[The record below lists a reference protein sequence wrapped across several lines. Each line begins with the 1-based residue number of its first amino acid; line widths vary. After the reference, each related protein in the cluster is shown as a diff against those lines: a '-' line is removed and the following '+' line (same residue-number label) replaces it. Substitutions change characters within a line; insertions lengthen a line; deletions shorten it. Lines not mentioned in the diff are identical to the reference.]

1 MRRGITTTLLV
12 VFSLLCTPHII
23 AYPTGIGEEADNG
36 CLCHGI
42 AEESVSINITGI
54 PEKWE
59 SNTTYTISFSVSNND
74 VNQDR
79 GGFRLLISDGELNYS
94 SEKVQELDGGLT
106 HTSNG
111 SQQRNWSVIWTSPQ
125 NANKTV
131 IFKLLVNAVN
141 GDGTS
146 NGDDW
151 AMKEISVQGVDA
163 KTVQESVSGFA
174 AAEYGGLLV
183 VVVGIAFLVKMM
195 YSRPEELGEEHK
207 YSIDEFD

>member
-1 MRRGITTTLLV
+1 MQPMIERVGSYEDLKRHVVTESSGLKTRRGVTTTLLV
-12 VFSLLCTPHII
+12 MLCLLCTPHII
-23 AYPTGIGEEADNG
+23 AYPIGIGQEADNG

-74 VNQDR
+74 ANQDR

-125 NANKTV
+125 NANKTP
-131 IFKLLVNAVN
+131 A
-141 GDGTS
+141 
-146 NGDDW
+146 
-151 AMKEISVQGVDA
+151 
-163 KTVQESVSGFA
+163 
-174 AAEYGGLLV
+174 
-183 VVVGIAFLVKMM
+183 
-195 YSRPEELGEEHK
+195 PERW
-207 YSIDEFD
+207 